1 MSNFQTNT
9 NKREQICGDI
19 DNNGFDW
26 QIWAVAGS
34 GFFTDSYNL
43 FATNVILPS
52 LAYVYWS
59 DEQLRTNDNHETS
72 INAITLAGSL
82 LGQLIFGYLADQYGR
97 RKLYGLE
104 LIVVI
109 FGTLGLAQCSAGF
122 NFSMKIQGWLMFWR
136 FFQGLGIGAEHP
148 LSAVITAE

>member
-1 MSNFQTNT
+1 
-9 NKREQICGDI
+9 
-19 DNNGFDW
+19 
-26 QIWAVAGS
+26 VAGS

-52 LAYVYWS
+52 LAFIYWS
-59 DEQLRTNDNHETS
+59 SDPNSDHETA

-82 LGQLIFGYLADQYGR
+82 LGQLIFGFLADRFGR

-109 FGTLGLAQCSAGF
+109 FGTLGLCQSSAGYHES
-122 NFSMKIQGWLMFWR
+122 SMSILGWILFWR
-136 FFQGLGIGAEHP
+136 FFVGLGIGAEYP
-148 LSAVITAE
+148 LSAVITAEFVPYLPS